1 MSDALAVLQPHLGP
15 LLLGAALAAL
25 FALGGWA
32 TRSLS
37 RGGAAGA
44 FLVGTL
50 VFGLGGLAWA
60 LLLILFFVSA
70 SLASRWHE
78 DIKARPSFMFARG
91 SRRDLVQ
98 VMANG
103 GVPALLAVGNA
114 IWPEADLFVAY
125 AGAVAAVTADTFAT
139 EIGLLSEADPH
150 LITTGEPVPR
160 GTSGGV
166 TVLGTLASVGGAALL
181 GLVAAGLYA
190 LRELFAFGIWDLRLA
205 DWSALRILPIVA
217 AAGLASAA
225 VDSLLGATVQVAYFS
240 ERRQRPTERPRDED
254 GRPNPR
260 VRGWRWVNNDV
271 VNLAASAA
279 GAAVAWLLWSGL

>member
-1 MSDALAVLQPHLGP
+1 MSDALAFLQPHLGP

-60 LLLILFFVSA
+60 LLMILFFVSA

-98 VMANG
+98 VLANG

-114 IWPEADLFVAY
+114 TWPEAGLFVAY

-139 EIGLLSEADPH
+139 EIGLLSQEDPR
-150 LITTGEPVPR
+150 LITTGEIVPR
-160 GTSGGV
+160 GSSGGV
-166 TVLGTLASVGGAALL
+166 TVIGTLAAVGGAALV
-181 GLVAAGLYA
+181 GLAAALLYA
-190 LRELFAFGIWDLRLA
+190 LQDLFVYGIWDLRLA
-205 DWSALRILPIVA
+205 DWSALRILPLVA

-225 VDSLLGATVQVAYFS
+225 LDSLLGATVQVVYFS
-240 ERRQRPTERPRDED
+240 EQRQRETERPRDAK
-254 GRPNPR
+254 GQPNEK
-260 VRGWRWVNNDV
+260 VRGLAWVNNDL
-271 VNLAASAA
+271 VNFAASAC
-279 GAAVAWLLWSGL
+279 GTLVAWLLWAAW